1 MEKIS
6 FFFSWLASVRVWFTN
21 WLCWGAEL
29 SFCRSD
35 WSMLAC
41 DEDRWFV
48 QSPDNCFS
56 RLLSRWFCETNHVEH
71 QMLILHTLYCN
82 SRKKWLVITI
92 MLLIMFKKKELWHRY
107 LWISELRHQ
116 NWIRTKKK
124 SRSCLSTESM
134 KAQNTLDVVM
144 LDFVNS
150 RMRKFSTWG
159 LFLEDMD
166 MKIRW
171 NNNIV
176 TLAFKLLNGGLK
188 RVKKKTCFMNKI

>member
-6 FFFSWLASVRVWFTN
+6 SFFSWLASVRVWFTN

-35 WSMLAC
+35 WPMLAC

-124 SRSCLSTESM
+124 KWIVLVYWKYEGTKYSGCSHAWFCEQSYEKILNLRL
-134 KAQNTLDVVM
+134 V
-144 LDFVNS
+144 F
-150 RMRKFSTWG
+150 G
-159 LFLEDMD
+159 GHGHED
-166 MKIRW
+166 K
-171 NNNIV
+171 V
-176 TLAFKLLNGGLK
+176 E
-188 RVKKKTCFMNKI
+188 